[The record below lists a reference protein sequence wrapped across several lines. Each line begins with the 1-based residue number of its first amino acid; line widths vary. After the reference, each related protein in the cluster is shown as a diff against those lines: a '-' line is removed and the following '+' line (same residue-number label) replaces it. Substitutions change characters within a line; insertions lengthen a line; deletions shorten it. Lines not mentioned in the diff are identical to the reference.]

1 MYNNNCRIGK
11 GKMNPAYSLLFFA
24 RETAKS
30 LITICNY
37 ILDQQ
42 GRYGAFKKRW
52 VFGALNEL
60 VRLNP

>member
-1 MYNNNCRIGK
+1 
-11 GKMNPAYSLLFFA
+11 MNPAYSLLFLA